1 MKGTCYFIM
10 GQSVQPSPQ
19 LLSIYPSIYLSIYP
33 SINLSTLV
41 YTIMPSNL
49 LTYGPQ
55 NQAKKLFT
63 AEALGL
69 I

>member
-1 MKGTCYFIM
+1 MLFHHG
-10 GQSVQPSPQ
+10 SVCPAKPSAAID
-19 LLSIYPSIYLSIYP
+19 LSIDLPIYLSIYP

-55 NQAKKLFT
+55 NQAKKLFA